1 MMMVLLHY
9 LWSTVIN
16 VMLVLHV
23 HGALLETR
31 CYTVLNLY
39 CTVDPCSGIS
49 AVYIIIET
57 GQPYKSV
64 VSL

>member
-1 MMMVLLHY
+1 MIVLLHY
-9 LWSTVIN
+9 LWCTVRN

-39 CTVDPCSGIS
+39 CTVDPCNDIS

-57 GQPYKSV
+57 GQPYQSA